1 MFAFI
6 KLCNIFIIKKM
17 KTIVITRSF
26 FVSFLPLFPV
36 RVKIWHDVRKVYNLH
51 KINNFENICFSYT
64 NVDHE

>member
-1 MFAFI
+1 
-6 KLCNIFIIKKM
+6 M

-64 NVDHE
+64 NGDHE